1 MNTSK
6 TSIAST
12 TVSETKL
19 DPWPIDTTNIL
30 VGDAEAH
37 GTVLWQSEDK
47 LLCNGVWSCTT
58 GKFNWEYTWNET
70 FYLVQGKISI
80 SIDNA
85 ESKEYNSGDL
95 VFVTT
100 GTNTTWTIIEPVRK
114 VFHLESETPLEF

>member
-1 MNTSK
+1 MYRSKNTI
-6 TSIAST
+6 TST
-12 TVSETKL
+12 TVSETNL
-19 DPWPIDTTNIL
+19 APWPIDKTNIL
-30 VGDAEAH
+30 TGDAEAH

-47 LLCNGVWSCTT
+47 LLCSGVWSCTT

-95 VFVTT
+95 VFVPT

>member
-1 MNTSK
+1 MKTSK
-6 TSIAST
+6 NTITST
-12 TVSETKL
+12 TVTETNL
-19 DPWPIDTTNIL
+19 DPWPIDKTNIL
-30 VGDAEAH
+30 TGDAEAH

-80 SIDNA
+80 SIDDA

-95 VFVTT
+95 VFVPT
-100 GTNTTWTIIEPVRK
+100 GTNTTWTIIKPVRK

>member
-80 SIDNA
+80 SIGNA
-85 ESKEYNSGDL
+85 DSKEYNSGDL
-95 VFVTT
+95 VFVPT

>member
-1 MNTSK
+1 MKTSK
-6 TSIAST
+6 NTITST
-12 TVSETKL
+12 TVTETNL
-19 DPWPIDTTNIL
+19 DPWPIDKTNIL
-30 VGDAEAH
+30 TKDAEAH

-80 SIDNA
+80 SIDDA

-95 VFVTT
+95 VFVPT

>member
-1 MNTSK
+1 MYRSKNTI
-6 TSIAST
+6 TST

-30 VGDAEAH
+30 AGDAEAH

-80 SIDNA
+80 SIGNA
-85 ESKEYNSGDL
+85 DSKEYNSGDL
-95 VFVTT
+95 VFVPT

>member
-1 MNTSK
+1 MYRSKNTI
-6 TSIAST
+6 TST
-12 TVSETKL
+12 TVSETNL
-19 DPWPIDTTNIL
+19 APWPIDKTNIL
-30 VGDAEAH
+30 TGDAEAH

-95 VFVTT
+95 VFVPT

>member
-1 MNTSK
+1 MKTFKNTI
-6 TSIAST
+6 TSTAVT
-12 TVSETKL
+12 ETNL
-19 DPWPIDTTNIL
+19 DPWPIDKTNIL
-30 VGDAEAH
+30 TGDAEAH
-37 GTVLWQSEDK
+37 GTVLWQSKDK

-80 SIDNA
+80 SIDDA

-95 VFVTT
+95 VFVPN
-100 GTNTTWTIIEPVRK
+100 GTNTTWTIIKPVRK

>member
-1 MNTSK
+1 MKTSK
-6 TSIAST
+6 NTITST
-12 TVSETKL
+12 TVTETNL
-19 DPWPIDTTNIL
+19 DPWPIDKTNIL
-30 VGDAEAH
+30 TGDAEAH

-95 VFVTT
+95 VFVPT

>member
-1 MNTSK
+1 MKTSK
-6 TSIAST
+6 NTITST
-12 TVSETKL
+12 TVTETNL
-19 DPWPIDTTNIL
+19 DPWPIDKTNIL
-30 VGDAEAH
+30 TGDAEAH
-37 GTVLWQSEDK
+37 GTVLWQSKDK

-58 GKFNWEYTWNET
+58 GKFNWKYTWNET

-80 SIDNA
+80 SIDDA

-95 VFVTT
+95 VFVPT

>member
-1 MNTSK
+1 MKTSK
-6 TSIAST
+6 NTITST
-12 TVSETKL
+12 TVTETNL
-19 DPWPIDTTNIL
+19 DPWPIDKTNIL
-30 VGDAEAH
+30 TGDAEAH

-58 GKFNWEYTWNET
+58 GKFNWKYTWNET

-80 SIDNA
+80 SIDDA

-95 VFVTT
+95 VFVPT
-100 GTNTTWTIIEPVRK
+100 GTNTTWTIIKPVRK